1 MVNSLIIGMLLVIVA
16 TFSGALGA
24 LLFKIASSDL
34 SLNWRKTLANGHLW
48 GGVFLYSVSAM
59 IFVVALKFG
68 ELSLLYPLAAL
79 SYVWI
84 SFLSV
89 IFLKE
94 KIDGY
99 KIVGLSFIILGVIFI
114 GLGA

>member
-1 MVNSLIIGMLLVIVA
+1 MVNTLMIGMLLVIIA

-24 LLFKIASSDL
+24 LLFKIASTNVSFNL
-34 SLNWRKTLANGHLW
+34 KKALKNKQLW
-48 GGVFLYSVSAM
+48 GGVFLYGLSAM

-84 SFLSV
+84 SFLSA

-94 KIDGY
+94 KINGY